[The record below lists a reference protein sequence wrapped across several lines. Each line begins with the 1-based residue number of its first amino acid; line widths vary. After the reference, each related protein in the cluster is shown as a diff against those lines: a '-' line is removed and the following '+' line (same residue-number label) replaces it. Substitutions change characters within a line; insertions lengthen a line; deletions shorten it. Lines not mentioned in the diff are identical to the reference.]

1 MDKVKISVII
11 PVYNLEDRLGATLES
26 LINQTHKNLEIILVD
41 DGSSDG
47 SLSVM
52 REYAGLDGR
61 IKIISKQNGGVSSAR
76 NAGLDAASGEYVGF
90 IDGDDVVAPDMYEYL
105 LSGAIRYS
113 ADLVQ
118 CGVLKD
124 GQAVCTPKRDVIIKD
139 NSPFSVRNI
148 DKLLAGGVWC
158 KLYRKECIKDIR
170 FDERFP
176 IGEDLYYT
184 LNALRRTE
192 CVAFLS
198 EAKYNYITR
207 PGSALN
213 SSRTEEKLTS
223 YRRMLKE
230 AMLLLSDSRD
240 ALSYLKR
247 ELLRNDADMCSQII
261 RSGSR
266 DFDALYSEIR
276 KEVRD
281 STWTVLFTQG
291 LVLKM
296 RIKLLLL
303 AYLDGLYR
311 RGVIKAHEQA
321 QTQTK

>member
-1 MDKVKISVII
+1 MNNVKISVII

-26 LINQTHKNLEIILVD
+26 LINQTHENLEIILVD

-52 REYAGLDGR
+52 RAYAERDGR

-90 IDGDDVVAPDMYEYL
+90 IDGDDVVEPDMYEYL

-124 GQAVCTPKRDVIIKD
+124 GQAVCTPKRDVIIRDK
-139 NSPFSVRNI
+139 SPFSARNI

-184 LNALRRTE
+184 LNAFKRTK
-192 CVAFLS
+192 CIAFLS
-198 EAKYNYITR
+198 EAKYSYITR
-207 PGSALN
+207 SGSALN
-213 SSRTEEKLTS
+213 SARSEEKLTS
-223 YRRMLKE
+223 YRKMLKE
-230 AMLLLSDSRD
+230 AMPLLLDSRD
-240 ALSYLKR
+240 ALGYLKR
-247 ELLRNDADMCSQII
+247 ELLRNDADMCSRII

-266 DFDALYSEIR
+266 DFDALYEEIR
-276 KEVRD
+276 KEVRENI
-281 STWTVLFTQG
+281 WTVLFSRG
-291 LVLKM
+291 LEPKM

-303 AYLDGLYR
+303 AYLDRLYR
-311 RGVIKAHEQA
+311 RGVMKAHEQA
-321 QTQTK
+321 